1 MSLPAGL
8 LSIARQLHVALRN
21 EIGHEIEI
29 ERLVSDGRYARDV
42 LLVCEACD
50 NPSLHR
56 LADEFR
62 ALVAPPARLAADE
75 PAVSLVSVPGSM
87 LERAMLTATTA
98 VDSTGPA
105 AAETGGT
112 AAAAPAEPPA
122 WLADR
127 VADRPAD
134 RPAVRKAAA
143 ARPTNWLQRLTAGW
157 RRR

>member
-1 MSLPAGL
+1 MSLPPGL
-8 LSIARQLHVALRN
+8 LSIARQLHGALSD

-87 LERAMLTATTA
+87 LERAMLAATTA
-98 VDSTGPA
+98 VDSAGLASPAPGAAAAAGPTGPA
-105 AAETGGT
+105 A
-112 AAAAPAEPPA
+112 PPA

-127 VADRPAD
+127 PSDRPSGRHAATA
-134 RPAVRKAAA
+134 RPA
-143 ARPTNWLQRLTAGW
+143 NWLQRLTAGW